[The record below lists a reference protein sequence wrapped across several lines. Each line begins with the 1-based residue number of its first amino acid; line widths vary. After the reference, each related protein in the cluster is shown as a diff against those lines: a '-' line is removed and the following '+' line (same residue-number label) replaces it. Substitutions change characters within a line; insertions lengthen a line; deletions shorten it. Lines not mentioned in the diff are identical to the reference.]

1 MKMTTSRKLSLVIVV
16 AAVVVLLTATYGL
29 LPGLVALAALIV
41 RLFLLGGAVAL
52 IMRPKREEQTGDP
65 KATRRHGQ
73 TRQQVRAATV

>member
-1 MKMTTSRKLSLVIVV
+1 
-16 AAVVVLLTATYGL
+16 
-29 LPGLVALAALIV
+29 V
-41 RLFLLGGAVAL
+41 RLFLSGGAVAV